1 MRHVALFNTQYR
13 VLLVI
18 NYNENL
24 EDCHRFE
31 CRSFHR
37 TPPDNAPL

>member
-24 EDCHRFE
+24 EGLP
-31 CRSFHR
+31 SF
-37 TPPDNAPL
+37 